1 MPKPFTPF
9 QWARMNSQQEAVE
22 KRNFLLGKVK
32 SQLNAKSIKYN
43 CHDADVSV
51 LEGVFARGDR
61 RLNDVILQAYQEGCI
76 YDAWTEYFK
85 YDVWQKSFADHHLTM
100 DFYNDRERS
109 EDELFPWDFI
119 DCGVT
124 KSFLLREYHRAKEAV
139 VTPNCRQQCAGCGA
153 ARFGGGVCT
162 EKRES
167 AV

>member
-43 CHDADVSV
+43 CHDAEVAV

-61 RLNDVILQAYQEGCI
+61 RLNDVILQAYKEGCI

-100 DFYNDRERS
+100 DF
-109 EDELFPWDFI
+109 
-119 DCGVT
+119 
-124 KSFLLREYHRAKEAV
+124 
-139 VTPNCRQQCAGCGA
+139 
-153 ARFGGGVCT
+153 
-162 EKRES
+162 
-167 AV
+167 